1 MKPGEHGI
9 LRMQIGHGCVG
20 PHAYTL
26 AYGLLRRPGDTV
38 IAHVGGTAVRLKRT
52 VVAAYLSAGA
62 IDGDAAWAYLPP
74 ARPVD
79 PEAAERRRAA
89 QLALHRRACCAVHA
103 SVGPAIPALGGWRS

>member
-38 IAHVGGTAVRLKRT
+38 IAHVGGDRGEVQK
-52 VVAAYLSAGA
+52 
-62 IDGDAAWAYLPP
+62 DG
-74 ARPVD
+74 
-79 PEAAERRRAA
+79 
-89 QLALHRRACCAVHA
+89 
-103 SVGPAIPALGGWRS
+103 RSRVSRCRGD